1 MRWIAFSLT
10 VFTGCYAGPG
20 LTRVESDAIIK
31 TTRDLNPYPIIEE
44 RGRDFGRR
52 QIGPALDSTL
62 SPLILDEDEQDPEG
76 YRQRAYEENM
86 RRQEEALRALD
97 QEEGY

>member
-1 MRWIAFSLT
+1 MRSILFFLI
-10 VFTGCYAGPG
+10 FLTGCYAGPG

-44 RGRDFGRR
+44 RGRDFGQRH
-52 QIGPALDSTL
+52 IAPVLDSTL
-62 SPLILDEDEQDPEG
+62 SPLILDEDEQDPQG

-86 RRQEEALRALD
+86 RRQEEALRALE